1 MSGSASPR
9 RRPATYADIE
19 ALPEHMVGEIVNG
32 ELVVSPRPALR
43 HARSTSR
50 LGMGLGPFDQGTDGP
65 GGWIILFEPELHFD
79 DQNHV
84 LVPDLAGWRRE
95 RMPELPDTAATSLA
109 PDWVCEVLSPS
120 TEADDRAGK
129 MPVYA
134 KQEVG
139 HIWLLDPI
147 LETLEVFR
155 LTDVGWHLVVTHRGS
170 EKVRAEPFDAV
181 ELDLGALWER

>member
-1 MSGSASPR
+1 M
-9 RRPATYADIE
+9 
-19 ALPEHMVGEIVNG
+19 
-32 ELVVSPRPALR
+32 
-43 HARSTSR
+43 
-50 LGMGLGPFDQGTDGP
+50 
-65 GGWIILFEPELHFD
+65 
-79 DQNHV
+79 

-134 KQEVG
+134 RFEVA
-139 HIWLLDPI
+139 HLWLLDPL

-155 LTDVGWHLVVTHRGS
+155 LQDQGWFLVGTHRG
-170 EKVRAEPFDAV
+170 KQQVCVEPFDSV
-181 ELDLGALWER
+181 ELDLGSLWER